1 MNEIFHS
8 GAWRVKPGFNV
19 YTGGTFDLFHY
30 GHVNLLRQCR
40 EIAKGGKVTVALNTD
55 NFVASYKQPPV
66 CSLEERM
73 AVVQSCRYVD
83 EVIVNWGGADS
94 KAAILSVMPTLIVIG
109 SDWKDKDY
117 NAQMG
122 FTDEWLVRH
131 NMHVVYVPYT
141 HTISTTEL
149 RERLK

>member
-1 MNEIFHS
+1 MSEIFHS
-8 GAWRVKPGFNV
+8 GGWYTRPQFNV

-40 EIAKGGKVTVALNTD
+40 EIANGGRVTVSVNPD

-66 CSLEERM
+66 CTLEERV
-73 AVVQSCRYVD
+73 AVLQACRYVD
-83 EVIVNWGGADS
+83 EVIVNWGGSDS
-94 KAAILSVMPTLIVIG
+94 KAAILSVMPHLIVIG

-117 NAQMG
+117 NKQMG
-122 FTDEWLVRH
+122 FSDEWLKRH
-131 NMHVVYVPYT
+131 NMQVVYVPYT
-141 HTISTTEL
+141 STISTTEL